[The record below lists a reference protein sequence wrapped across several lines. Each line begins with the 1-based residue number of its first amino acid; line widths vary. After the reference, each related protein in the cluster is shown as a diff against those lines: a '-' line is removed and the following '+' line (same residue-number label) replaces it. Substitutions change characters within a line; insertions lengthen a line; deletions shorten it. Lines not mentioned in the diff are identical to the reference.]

1 MNDGTL
7 WIGAD
12 IGGISILDL
21 HNITFMNPK
30 SVKFTNISASN
41 DESGLSSSN
50 IRSLLQDSFGN
61 IWIGNYSSG
70 INFISHTKPVF
81 HTLPYTTEKGKN
93 AKKQTGMGNQ
103 HGQRRTSMGRE
114 RK

>member
-81 HTLPYTTEKGKN
+81 HTLPYTTEKEK
-93 AKKQTGMGNQ
+93 
-103 HGQRRTSMGRE
+103 R
-114 RK
+114 